1 MSKSAAAAA
10 RRGVLRSSPFF
21 EKCEK
26 FDDAGRIQRAGLY
39 SFFRVVESAQE
50 PEVTIGGRRL
60 LMLGSNNYL
69 GLTNDPR
76 VKEAAIEAIR
86 KYGSG
91 CAGSRFLNGTLD
103 LHVRLEERLAEFMR
117 QEAAVVFATGFQ
129 VNLGAISCLVG
140 KGDTV
145 YLDKQDHACIID
157 GARLSF
163 GEICKFRHNDVA
175 DLRRQM
181 RNDTDAKGRFI
192 VVDGV
197 FSMEGDIAPLPEIV
211 AVAREFDA
219 ALMVDDAHGVG
230 VMGKTGRGTAEHFG
244 LEQEVDLVMGTFSKS
259 MASVGG
265 FIAGDAVVIDYIKHR
280 ARSMI
285 FSAAPPPASV
295 AAALA
300 TVEIMDGEPERRER
314 LWANTRFFAE
324 GLRSLGF
331 DTGDSSTPVV
341 PVVVGEDVAALR
353 MVQRLH
359 EEGIFVNC
367 VLSPATPPGRALIR
381 TSLMATHTREQLS
394 RALEVIGRVGREV
407 GVLQPATV

>member
-1 MSKSAAAAA
+1 MSKLAAAAA
-10 RRGVLRSSPFF
+10 RRGVVRPSPFF
-21 EKCEK
+21 DKCARFE
-26 FDDAGRIQRAGLY
+26 DADRVRRAGVY
-39 SFFRVVESAQE
+39 SFFRVVESAQD

-76 VKEAAIEAIR
+76 VKEAAVDAIR

-117 QEAAVVFATGFQ
+117 KDAAIVFATGFQ

-181 RNDTDAKGRFI
+181 KNDVDAKGRFI

-197 FSMEGDIAPLPEIV
+197 FSMEGDVAPLPEIL

-219 ALMVDDAHGVG
+219 GLMVDDAHGIG
-230 VMGKTGRGTAEHFG
+230 VLGPTGRGTAEFFG
-244 LEQEVDLVMGTFSKS
+244 LEEEIDLVMGTFSKS

-300 TVEIMDGEPERRER
+300 TVEIMEREPERRER

-341 PVVVGEDVAALR
+341 PVVVGEDLAALR
-353 MVQRLH
+353 MVARLH
-359 EEGIFVNC
+359 EEGVFVNC
-367 VLSPATPPGRALIR
+367 VISPATPPGRALIR
-381 TSLMATHTREQLS
+381 TSLMATHTREQLA
-394 RALEVIGRVGREV
+394 RALDALGRVGREV

>member
-1 MSKSAAAAA
+1 MTKLARAIRPEAA
-10 RRGVLRSSPFF
+10 GSVPIF
-21 EKCEK
+21 EKCYRYEDVARVK
-26 FDDAGRIQRAGLY
+26 STGCY
-39 SFFRVVESAQE
+39 SFFRAIESAQD
-50 PEVTIGGRRL
+50 PEVTYGHRRL
-60 LMLGSNNYL
+60 VMLGSNNYL

-76 VKEAAIEAIR
+76 VKEAAIEAVR

-103 LHVRLEERLAEFMR
+103 LHIRLEERLAEFMR
-117 QEAAVVFATGFQ
+117 QEAAITFSTGFQ
-129 VNLGAISCLVG
+129 VNLGVISCLVG

-163 GEICKFRHNDVA
+163 GDVRKFKHNDPA
-175 DLRRQM
+175 DLRRQL
-181 RNDTDAKGRFI
+181 RNDHESRGRLV

-211 AVAREFDA
+211 AAAREFA
-219 ALMVDDAHGVG
+219 AGVMVDDAHGIG
-230 VMGKTGRGTAEHFG
+230 VLGPTGRGTAEHFD
-244 LEQEVDLVMGTFSKS
+244 LEQDVDLIMGTFSKS

-265 FIAGDAVVIDYIKHR
+265 FIAGNATVIQYIQHR
-280 ARSMI
+280 ARTLI

-300 TVEIMDGEPERRER
+300 TVEIMDREPERRER
-314 LWANTRFFAE
+314 LWENTRFFRD

-331 DTGDSSTPVV
+331 DTGDSQSPVV
-341 PVVVGEDVAALR
+341 PVVVGEDMNALR
-353 MVQRLH
+353 MVHLL
-359 EEGIFVNC
+359 EERGVFVNC

-381 TSLMATHTREQLS
+381 TSLMATHTRSHLS
-394 RALEVIGRVGREV
+394 RALEAFEKVGREV
-407 GVLQPATV
+407 GLLQPVHV